1 MAEERSHKVG
11 EFLQSAQ
18 RPQDPL
24 LQLCLGL
31 RHFLGDLLFD
41 VTSHQFI
48 RIQLGRVR
56 RQEPQFQPAALLLDE
71 LAHQPRAVRR
81 MAVNDQEHRGAL
93 ADHQATQKLE
103 LPPSCGQ
110 FRV

>member
-1 MAEERSHKVG
+1 MSVKTRKVAKDKRNINTLAAHNGRGFSAKFELASVLNGFEDNLLIVSKVVSARVLTGRMVEERSHQVG

-48 RIQLGRVR
+48 RIQLG
-56 RQEPQFQPAALLLDE
+56 
-71 LAHQPRAVRR
+71 
-81 MAVNDQEHRGAL
+81 
-93 ADHQATQKLE
+93 
-103 LPPSCGQ
+103 
-110 FRV
+110 